1 MRGVVSK
8 RICIFIDDAED
19 LVWAVPSV
27 VEFVKVGEGVIFLE
41 CCFVNED
48 EVMNFEGRG
57 KCLMSVVFDHGFAC
71 FYEMSASEREKF
83 LSRVEK
89 RFHSSILRFE
99 IRAGKVKREVSVTLV
114 DKIEGRH
121 TSSGVGK
128 IVISDF
134 SGSEIFRPRRG
145 IVTSIDTK
153 ILLESTIS
161 AFSLTISLGVISSRE
176 AKSSFSQRE

>member
-1 MRGVVSK
+1 
-8 RICIFIDDAED
+8 
-19 LVWAVPSV
+19 
-27 VEFVKVGEGVIFLE
+27 
-41 CCFVNED
+41 
-48 EVMNFEGRG
+48 
-57 KCLMSVVFDHGFAC
+57 MSVVFDHGFAC
-71 FYEMSASEREKF
+71 FYEMIASEGEKF

-99 IRAGKVKREVSVTLV
+99 VGAGKVKRKVSMTLV

-121 TSSGVGK
+121 TRGGVGK

-134 SGSEIFRPRRG
+134 GSSKIFRPRRG

-153 ILLESTIS
+153 ILFESTVS

-176 AKSSFSQRE
+176 TKSSFSERE